1 MSQALQPDMACQ
13 DDGNESEYALN
24 IIKLAEGHYVIE
36 YPSIYLSI
44 MHLPMIYDRM
54 YYARPPLRRSEDTR
68 GETAFSLASLWGHRP
83 ELFRSLRRLKG
94 KERTRV
100 SRVEGFSLGL
110 RVLRV

>member
-44 MHLPMIYDRM
+44 MHLSMIYDRM
-54 YYARPPLRRSEDTR
+54 YHP
-68 GETAFSLASLWGHRP
+68 
-83 ELFRSLRRLKG
+83 
-94 KERTRV
+94 
-100 SRVEGFSLGL
+100 
-110 RVLRV
+110 